1 MVEWQTPQSLSAFN
15 LVKCQPKS
23 MTLGMTK
30 KQFEKYLARDRG
42 CSHCG
47 IIDETLVPQHRQS
60 KQMGGSKLLDKPSNI
75 IVFCSEANGLLES
88 NASFAEL
95 GRKFGWKLT
104 RGQSPET
111 TPVFM
116 GNDWFLLDNN
126 YNKFKIDL
134 DYEYF

>member
-1 MVEWQTPQSLSAFN
+1 MIRS
-15 LVKCQPKS
+15 
-23 MTLGMTK
+23 MTK
-30 KQFEKYLARDRG
+30 KQFLKYLERDRG

-126 YNKFKIDL
+126 YNKFKVDL